1 MVERCSYF
9 MAVLAPLCLVI
20 FCWSTSANAHD
31 LAEPRSMICFR
42 EFPTD
47 PALFSDDMKPY
58 VSKIIAK
65 HGLEEWKAVV
75 LTNEL
80 HHHMGLWSILGAK
93 MGVRA
98 RELLNAPFDEV
109 DVSSYAGV
117 KPPYSCLNDGLQ
129 IATGASLGRGTI
141 QVSDANQPT
150 VEFSS
155 KGKKVTLKAKPEI
168 AREIGQVIKEL
179 SDKYTFQSPRY
190 FRELDK
196 ISIEYWLKWDRADLF
211 QEVIAP

>member
-1 MVERCSYF
+1 
-9 MAVLAPLCLVI
+9 
-20 FCWSTSANAHD
+20 
-31 LAEPRSMICFR
+31 MICFK

-98 RELLNAPFDEV
+98 RELLNAPFDNLE
-109 DVSSYAGV
+109 VSSSAGV

-129 IATGASLGRGTI
+129 VATGASLGRGTI
-141 QVSDANQPT
+141 QVSDANQPMA
-150 VEFSS
+150 EFRF
-155 KGKKVTLKAKPEI
+155 KGKKVMLKAKPEI
-168 AREIGQVIKEL
+168 VKEIERVIKEC
-179 SDKYTFQSPRY
+179 SDKYTFQSLRY
-190 FRELDK
+190 FQELDK
-196 ISIEYWLKWDRADLF
+196 ISMEYWLKWDRADLF
-211 QEVIAP
+211 QELIAP

>member
-1 MVERCSYF
+1 MVERYSYF
-9 MAVLAPLCLVI
+9 MAALIPLCLVI
-20 FCWSTSANAHD
+20 LYWSTSANAHD
-31 LAEPRSMICFR
+31 PVEPRSMICFK

-65 HGLEEWKAVV
+65 HGFEEWKAVV

-109 DVSSYAGV
+109 DVSSSAG
-117 KPPYSCLNDGLQ
+117 GQ
-129 IATGASLGRGTI
+129 IRMAH
-141 QVSDANQPT
+141 
-150 VEFSS
+150 
-155 KGKKVTLKAKPEI
+155 
-168 AREIGQVIKEL
+168 
-179 SDKYTFQSPRY
+179 SP
-190 FRELDK
+190 
-196 ISIEYWLKWDRADLF
+196 DRATPARYRRRRPDTGVGRPDRGN
-211 QEVIAP
+211 QTG

>member
-1 MVERCSYF
+1 
-9 MAVLAPLCLVI
+9 
-20 FCWSTSANAHD
+20 
-31 LAEPRSMICFR
+31 MICFR